1 MKNNNKKITIIIT
14 LFKTPTKKIYKLNQ
28 YKNFKNIIFNQESN
42 KFFKKIIKKK
52 IGFEFRYYSSK
63 KNIGL
68 SKASNFLL
76 NKVNTKYCLFTQADI
91 IIDEKA
97 INQLAEILSKKKDVI
112 FIAPN
117 FNYKHK
123 NKIQEYKYVKKL
135 DIACM
140 LCDVQKLKKIGFFD
154 EDFFLYWEDI
164 FLIDKIKKSNYKMI
178 YANNIKAIHDS
189 SKSTEDTLSIK
200 FIRST
205 NFKYGELLYDYK
217 TNILRFLKIFRQF
230 FQNLLFLITNI
241 FLFKGKQSLNNLA
254 NMVGIVKFLKF
265 LLMKK
270 VFSLINL

>member
-14 LFKTPTKKIYKLNQ
+14 LYKTPTKKIYKLNQ

-117 FNYKHK
+117 FNYNHK
-123 NKIQEYKYVKKL
+123 SKI
-135 DIACM
+135 
-140 LCDVQKLKKIGFFD
+140 
-154 EDFFLYWEDI
+154 
-164 FLIDKIKKSNYKMI
+164 
-178 YANNIKAIHDS
+178 
-189 SKSTEDTLSIK
+189 
-200 FIRST
+200 
-205 NFKYGELLYDYK
+205 
-217 TNILRFLKIFRQF
+217 
-230 FQNLLFLITNI
+230 
-241 FLFKGKQSLNNLA
+241 
-254 NMVGIVKFLKF
+254 
-265 LLMKK
+265 
-270 VFSLINL
+270 

>member
-14 LFKTPTKKIYKLNQ
+14 LYKTPTKKIYKLNQ

-117 FNYKHK
+117 FNYNHK
-123 NKIQEYKYVKKL
+123 SKIQEYKYVKKL

-164 FLIDKIKKSNYKMI
+164 FLMNKINKSNYKMI
-178 YANNIKAIHDS
+178 LANNVKATHDGG
-189 SKSTEDTLSIK
+189 KSTVRNLK
-200 FIRST
+200 VQFIRNS

-217 TNILRFLKIFRQF
+217 LIKLRLLKIIRQL
-230 FQNLLFLITNI
+230 FQNIIFLI
-241 FLFKGKQSLNNLA
+241 
-254 NMVGIVKFLKF
+254 
-265 LLMKK
+265 
-270 VFSLINL
+270 INLFMFNKKNSFKI